1 MMIVTTILTTI
12 NICAYFML
20 ALTMIV
26 AIVKKKV
33 PQIIIDVLLFISLC
47 NILMYLT
54 GLYYE

>member
-1 MMIVTTILTTI
+1 MMMTILTTI

-20 ALTMIV
+20 ALIMIV

-33 PQIIIDVLLFISLC
+33 PEIIIDVLLFILLC
-47 NILMYLT
+47 NTLT

>member
-1 MMIVTTILTTI
+1 
-12 NICAYFML
+12 ML